1 MHLIA
6 AHPWPTLVDVAAVV
20 FLLGLVLVLTLA
32 GYVFMVLDFHAYLR
46 SLRRALVHVGRML
59 PEIPNWA
66 RSDTPRCIAAL
77 GLSLPC
83 NEEDLK
89 RAYRTRVKT
98 LHPDHGGDKRRFLYL
113 QQQFEQALDL
123 VVERRAS

>member
-6 AHPWPTLVDVAAVV
+6 LHPWPTTLDIAAAVA
-20 FLLGLVLVLTLA
+20 LLGLVLVLTTT
-32 GYVFMVLDFHAYLR
+32 GYVFMALDFHAYLR

-59 PEIPNWA
+59 PEIPSWA
-66 RSDTPRCIAAL
+66 RSNTPRCIAAL

-83 NEEDLK
+83 NEDDLK
-89 RAYRTRVKT
+89 RAYRTRVKA

-113 QQQFEQALDL
+113 QQQFEQALAL
-123 VVERRAS
+123 VVEHRST